1 MKQTA
6 PPSSSPPRVPPPR
19 IDDDDPLP
27 FKRVWWNLQRLTLQV
42 VLQGGMKEGGTGG
55 RLEEEVVLQLEDF
68 VELTI
73 LLLVLWVKKEG
84 GREGWS
90 SRRTNNTIGRSN
102 ITTIVLEVL

>member
-1 MKQTA
+1 
-6 PPSSSPPRVPPPR
+6 
-19 IDDDDPLP
+19 
-27 FKRVWWNLQRLTLQV
+27 
-42 VLQGGMKEGGTGG
+42 MKEGGTGG

-73 LLLVLWVKKEG
+73 LLLVLWVKNEG
-84 GREGWS
+84 GREGRS